1 MSDPLVV
8 SFMCL
13 SMQAMAM
20 VDEVGFTPARAVEA
34 CEALG
39 AVQEYAHEPMPSR
52 EADKL
57 WRVYAFEDGSKMS
70 VHALGCASIEPRD
83 RVYKH
88 LPELSPLN
96 FVVIEMEQEIRNL
109 TEYQVGAVRTMP
121 DLSVERQ
128 TLHCIM
134 GMMGEAGEV
143 MEVPYDDRER
153 RIKEMGDCMW
163 YSAILF
169 YIYGEDF
176 ASAWKEAEETYDPTH
191 SHRSCEEKAVVM
203 AAKLTDIIKKCEFY
217 GTPIIWAD
225 LRPLALGYLS
235 ALSAMCSKTG
245 VMILSVGQ
253 INLNKLKARYPE
265 KFDADLAVNRN
276 TDAEDAAMGV
286 TNA

>member
-8 SFMCL
+8 SSMCL
-13 SMQAMAM
+13 SLQAMAM
-20 VDEVGFTPARAVEA
+20 VDEVGFTPTRAVEA

-39 AVQEYAHEPMPSR
+39 ATVEYAHEPMPSR
-52 EADKL
+52 GADKL

-70 VHALGCASIEPRD
+70 VHALGCASIEPGD
-83 RVYKH
+83 RGYKH

-96 FVVIEMEQEIRNL
+96 FVVIEMEQAIRNM

-143 MEVPYDDRER
+143 MEVPFDDRER

-169 YIYGEDF
+169 YIHGEDF
-176 ASAWKEAEETYDPTH
+176 AAAWKEAEETYDPTH
-191 SHRSCEEKAVVM
+191 AHRSCEEKAVVM
-203 AAKLTDIIKKCEFY
+203 AAKMTDIIKKCEFY
-217 GTPIIWAD
+217 GTPIIWSD
-225 LRPLALGYLS
+225 LRPLALGYLA
-235 ALSAMCSKTG
+235 ALSAMGSKAG
-245 VMILSVGQ
+245 VMILTVGQ